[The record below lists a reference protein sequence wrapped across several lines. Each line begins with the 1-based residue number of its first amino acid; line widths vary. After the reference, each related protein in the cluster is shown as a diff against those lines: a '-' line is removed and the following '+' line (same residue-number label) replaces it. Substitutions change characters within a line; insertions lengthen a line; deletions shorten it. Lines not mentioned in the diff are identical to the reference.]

1 MTNNAPF
8 HTLLHLIIMPKIINM
23 ISGPCS
29 GKSVLAAELFVHM
42 KKQGIH
48 VEYLQ
53 EYAKKLVWLKDF
65 EMLNNQH
72 LVSYKYYKSI
82 KALSECKDIEYI
94 ILDSSLVNGL
104 YYNRNNLNN
113 LSNVE
118 KTELQILKYFNEFDN
133 INFFVKRGKYEYEQA
148 GRIESEQESMSIDIH
163 LEKLLTH
170 HSIPYNIVQIGDED
184 IIQKILNT
192 LKN

>member
-1 MTNNAPF
+1 
-8 HTLLHLIIMPKIINM
+8 MPKIINM

-29 GKSVLAAELFVHM
+29 GKSVLAADLFVHM
-42 KKQGIH
+42 KKKGIH

-53 EYAKKLVWLKDF
+53 EYAKKLVWLKAF

-82 KALSECKDIEYI
+82 KALSECNDIDYI
-94 ILDSSLVNGL
+94 ILDSSLINGL

-118 KTELQILKYFNEFDN
+118 KTEALILKYFEEFDN
-133 INFFVKRGKYEYEQA
+133 INFFVKRGKHEYEQA
-148 GRIESEQESMSIDIH
+148 GRLESEQESKSIDIH
-163 LEKLLTH
+163 LEKILH
-170 HSIPYNIVQIGDED
+170 HYEISFNTVQIGEHDTIE
-184 IIQKILNT
+184 KILAS
-192 LKN
+192 LEIV

>member
-1 MTNNAPF
+1 
-8 HTLLHLIIMPKIINM
+8 MPKIINM

-42 KKQGIH
+42 KKQGFH

-65 EMLNNQH
+65 DMLNNQH

-82 KALSECKDIEYI
+82 KALYECKDLEYI

-104 YYNRNNLNN
+104 YYNRNNLDN

-118 KTELQILKYFNEFDN
+118 KTETQILKYFNEFDN
-133 INFFVKRGKYEYEQA
+133 VNFFVKRGTYEYEQA
-148 GRIESEQESMSIDIH
+148 GRIESEQESRSIDIH
-163 LEKLLTH
+163 LEKILTH
-170 HSIPYNIVQIGDED
+170 HSIPYNTIQIGDS
-184 IIQKILNT
+184 NT
-192 LKN
+192 VQTLLRTLTGTN

>member
-1 MTNNAPF
+1 
-8 HTLLHLIIMPKIINM
+8 MPKIINM

-29 GKSVLAAELFVHM
+29 GKSVLAAELFVYM

-65 EMLNNQH
+65 DMLNNQH

-94 ILDSSLVNGL
+94 ILDSSLLNGL
-104 YYNRNNLNN
+104 YYNRNNMDN

-118 KTELQILKYFNEFDN
+118 KTESQILKYFREFEN

-148 GRIESEQESMSIDIH
+148 GRIESEQESKSIDIH
-163 LEKLLTH
+163 LEKILTH
-170 HSIPYNIVQIGDED
+170 YSIPYNVIQIGE
-184 IIQKILNT
+184 IETIPNIQSFLV
-192 LKN
+192 